1 MSGEMQRLLARLR
14 RTETLFPE
22 WKEDQEKGGKSVA
35 DTCELSKAL
44 AEKVFRDTVT
54 VIVYF
59 LNNMLEFEG
68 TISDLVVAGVR
79 VKKTR
84 VLNHFAAT
92 AFMAARDHF
101 ETTHQTMQSMGRREP
116 EHWARAAAALKRLTK
131 LAMDGLRVEGV

>member
-14 RTETLFPE
+14 RTEALFPE
-22 WKEDQEKGGKSVA
+22 WKADQEKGGKSVA
-35 DTCELSKAL
+35 DTCELSEKI
-44 AEKVFRDTVT
+44 AENVFEDTVT

-59 LNNMLEFEG
+59 LNNMLEFER
-68 TISDLVVAGVR
+68 TITDLVVAGVR

-101 ETTHQTMQSMGRREP
+101 ETKHQTMQIQGRHKP
-116 EHWARAAAALKRLTK
+116 EHWDRAYAALKRLTK
-131 LAMDGLRVEGV
+131 LAMDGLCVVPS